1 MNINDIKTVA
11 VIGAGDMGH
20 GIAEVALLAGYQVNL
35 YDIKDEFISTGKQRI
50 FSSLDLL
57 LGKGKIPA
65 ELDQAIRGKLLR
77 ITTDLEE
84 AVGSAD
90 LVIEAIPEFMD
101 LKKKVFAAIDQ
112 AAPAHALLASNTSTM
127 SISEIATATSRPDK
141 VLGLHYFTPAVLM
154 RLVEVIRADKT
165 SDETMKIGMDYVKNQ
180 KKVGV
185 FVKKDAPGFIANRVN
200 QAPGVLLGE
209 IVERGEIEPEAL
221 DAFLRLTGSAMGPCE
236 LIDYVGV
243 DVAVNAS
250 RYFEQTLGQD
260 YGPAPHLV
268 KMVEEGKLGKKTGQG
283 YFKWV
288 DGQRPEIDFSKATDR
303 FNFLWPF
310 FLQINEATK
319 LIQEGVVDTLDEVEL
334 AILNS
339 SGTPIGPIGIGRSI
353 SRLDLIDG
361 LEMLAAK
368 YEKPLFKP
376 TRRVLAGGH
385 KF

>member
-11 VIGAGDMGH
+11 MIGAGDMGH
-20 GIAEVALLAGYQVNL
+20 GIAEVALLAGYNVNL
-35 YDIKDEFISTGKQRI
+35 YDIEESFVEKGKERI

-57 LGKGKIPA
+57 TGKGKIPA
-65 ELDQAIRGKLLR
+65 ELDAAIRGKLLKT
-77 ITTDLEE
+77 TTDLEE
-84 AVGSAD
+84 AVGNAD

-101 LKKKVFAAIDQ
+101 LKQKVFAEIDK
-112 AAPAHALLASNTSTM
+112 AAPPHALLASNTSTM
-127 SISEIATATSRPDK
+127 SISEIATATSRPEK
-141 VLGLHYFTPAVLM
+141 VLGLHYFNPAVLM
-154 RLVEVIRADKT
+154 RLVEVIRADRT
-165 SDETMKIGMDYVKNQ
+165 SDETMRIGMEYARKQ

-221 DAFLRLTGSAMGPCE
+221 DAFVRMTGAAMGPCE

-250 RYFEQTLGQD
+250 RYFEQTLGPD
-260 YGPAPHLV
+260 YGPAPHMV
-268 KMVEEGKLGKKTGQG
+268 KMVEDGLLGKKTGQG
-283 YFKWV
+283 YFTWV
-288 DGQRPEIDFSKATDR
+288 DGKRPEIDFSKATNR
-303 FNFLWPF
+303 FNFLWPY

-334 AILNS
+334 AIVNS
-339 SGTPIGPIGIGRSI
+339 SGSPVGPISIGRSI
-353 SRLDLIDG
+353 SKLDLIDG
-361 LEMLAAK
+361 LEMLAER
-368 YEKPLFKP
+368 YDKPFFRP
-376 TRRVLAGGH
+376 TKRVLAGGH

>member
-35 YDIKDEFISTGKQRI
+35 YDIKDEFINTGRERI
-50 FSSLDLL
+50 FASLDLL
-57 LGKGKIPA
+57 VGKGKIPA
-65 ELDQAIRGKLLR
+65 ELDLAIRGKLLK

-84 AVGSAD
+84 AVGNAD

-101 LKKKVFAAIDQ
+101 LKKKVFAAIDK
-112 AAPAHALLASNTSTM
+112 AAPAHTLLASNTSTM
-127 SISEIATATSRPDK
+127 SISEIATATSRPEK
-141 VLGLHYFTPAVLM
+141 VLGLHYFNPAVLM

-165 SDETMKIGMDYVKNQ
+165 SAETMKIGMDYVKKQ

-221 DAFLRLTGSAMGPCE
+221 DAFMRLAGSAMGPCE

-250 RYFEQTLGQD
+250 RYFEQTLGPD

-268 KMVEEGKLGKKTGQG
+268 KMVEEGKLGKKSGQG

-288 DGQRPEIDFSKATDR
+288 DGQRPEIDLSKATDR

-361 LEMLAAK
+361 LEMLASK